1 MTQQTEAQRLADALE
16 EKPDSDGHCRQA
28 AAELR
33 RLEVILALRHAAGIR
48 YAAQI
53 NQLESVNA
61 QLLEALRDMVNTLTD
76 GPDESDIA
84 RVFSVARAA
93 IAAAKGEA

>member
-1 MTQQTEAQRLADALE
+1 MSTQQTEAQRLADELGAYHTAPHH
-16 EKPDSDGHCRQA
+16 KQA

-33 RLEVILALRHAAGIR
+33 RLDA
-48 YAAQI
+48 
-53 NQLESVNA
+53 VNA

-93 IAAAKGEA
+93 IAAARGQE

>member
-1 MTQQTEAQRLADALE
+1 MIQQSEAQKLADVL
-16 EKPDSDGHCRQA
+16 DLLWLDGQTPRKA

-33 RLEVILALRHAAGIR
+33 RLE
-48 YAAQI
+48 
-53 NQLESVNA
+53 SVNK

-93 IAAAKGEA
+93 IAAAKGVA

>member
-1 MTQQTEAQRLADALE
+1 MLLEKTYAQRLPLADLLE
-16 EKPDSDGHCRQA
+16 TDGWPDA
-28 AAELR
+28 ADELR
-33 RLEVILALRHAAGIR
+33 RQERI
-48 YAAQI
+48 
-53 NQLESVNA
+53 NA
-61 QLLEALRDMVNTLTD
+61 QLLEALRDTVNTLTD